1 LEFIAKGGRKFFDL
15 LNTVVA
21 LYGLLPTS
29 IKVSDSID
37 NVAVKIK
44 RDKRFFIVVDGNV
57 LLMTKFLEK
66 IESLIKRSSIQDKPL
81 RGFEKNLKDIL
92 NT

>member
-1 LEFIAKGGRKFFDL
+1 M
-15 LNTVVA
+15 
-21 LYGLLPTS
+21 YGLLPTS
-29 IKVSDSID
+29 IKVNDSID

-66 IESLIKRSSIQDKPL
+66 IESAINKSSIQDKPL
-81 RGFEKNLKDIL
+81 RGFEQNLKETL

>member
-1 LEFIAKGGRKFFDL
+1 M
-15 LNTVVA
+15 
-21 LYGLLPTS
+21 YGLLPTA
-29 IKVSDSID
+29 IKVNDSID

-57 LLMTKFLEK
+57 LLMTKFLKK
-66 IESLIKRSSIQDKPL
+66 IKSAINESSIQDKPL
-81 RGFEKNLKDIL
+81 RGFEQNLKNTL

>member
-1 LEFIAKGGRKFFDL
+1 M
-15 LNTVVA
+15 
-21 LYGLLPTS
+21 YGLLPTS
-29 IKVSDSID
+29 IKVNDSID

-57 LLMTKFLEK
+57 LLMTKFLKK
-66 IESLIKRSSIQDKPL
+66 IESTIDTSSIQDKPL
-81 RGFEKNLKDIL
+81 RGFEQNLKETL

>member
-1 LEFIAKGGRKFFDL
+1 M
-15 LNTVVA
+15 
-21 LYGLLPTS
+21 YGLLPTS
-29 IKVSDSID
+29 IKVNDSID

-66 IESLIKRSSIQDKPL
+66 IESAINTSSRQDKPL
-81 RGFEKNLKDIL
+81 RGFEQNLKNTL